1 MSLKFRLNLIITA
14 LLLLMMVIG
23 AWEMI
28 RNARED
34 VRAEVESTASLA
46 LHLLDTEILAYAATP
61 IGGPDVRPFRLSA
74 LGNVRHLRI
83 EFFDV
88 SGTLRDSNM
97 PAAGMKRD
105 VPPDWFTSMMSAMS
119 PPWKETRRSIL
130 FGGRL
135 IGELVIT
142 PDPSYEIAEIWS
154 DTQGLLVLVIVF
166 FAAANFFIYWAVSNS
181 LRPVDRII
189 QALTEL
195 ERGNLDVRLPAFDL
209 PELSS
214 IASKFNGLAQTLE
227 QSNRRNHALSRQ
239 LIQLQEDERKNLAR
253 DLHDEIGQSL
263 TAIHADAQAILHS
276 DKGGKNTQE
285 SALAIASVAQQMMGM
300 THQMLQ
306 RLRPDTLDKFGLK
319 VALHDLTDSW
329 RPRLGGATCIT
340 QISGDF
346 SRLEDTTATT
356 VYRIVQEC
364 LTNIARY
371 ANARRVSIGLLKE
384 DDGIV
389 VMVEDDGSGFDPD
402 AVEDGFGL
410 TGMRERVEGL
420 GGDYELDTAVGKG
433 TRIVVRL
440 PVHEEGVVA

>member
-1 MSLKFRLNLIITA
+1 MSLNLRLNLIVSV
-14 LLLLMMVIG
+14 LLLLTLLIG
-23 AWEMI
+23 AWQMI
-28 RNARED
+28 ENARDD
-34 VRAEVESTASLA
+34 VRAEIESTASLA
-46 LHLLDTEILAYAATP
+46 LHLLDTEILAHAATP
-61 IGGPDVRPFRLSA
+61 IGGPEVKPFRLSA

-88 SGTLRDSNM
+88 SGRLLDSNL
-97 PAAGMKRD
+97 PAEKLKHDAL
-105 VPPDWFTSMMSAMS
+105 PAWFARMMSAMS

-142 PDPSYEIAEIWS
+142 PDPSYEIAEVWS
-154 DTQGLLVLVIVF
+154 DTQSLLVLVMVF
-166 FAAANFFIYWAVSNS
+166 FVAANLLIYWAVSNS
-181 LRPVDRII
+181 LRPVDRIL
-189 QALTEL
+189 QALTEI
-195 ERGNLDVRLPAFDL
+195 ERGKLDVRLPAFDL
-209 PELSS
+209 PELAS
-214 IASKFNGLAQTLE
+214 IASKFNGMAQTLE
-227 QSNRRNHALSRQ
+227 QSNCRNHALSRQ
-239 LIQLQEDERKNLAR
+239 LIQLQENERKNLAR

-276 DKGGKNTQE
+276 DKGSKNTQE

-346 SRLEDTTATT
+346 SRLEDTIATT

-402 AVEDGFGL
+402 AVKDGFGL

-420 GGDYELDTAVGKG
+420 GGCYELDTAVGKG

-440 PVHEEGVVA
+440 PAHEEEVA